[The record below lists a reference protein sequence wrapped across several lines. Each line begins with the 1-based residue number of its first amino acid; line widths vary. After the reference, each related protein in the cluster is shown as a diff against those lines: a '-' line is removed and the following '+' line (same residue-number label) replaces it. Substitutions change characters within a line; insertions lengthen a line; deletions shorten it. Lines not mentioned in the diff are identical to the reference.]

1 MVDNYMIYAI
11 RKVNAWRIRS
21 KESKI
26 LEARSL
32 RNYDKANFL
41 NDIKEVN
48 WELVLSPF
56 SETPKSNG

>member
-1 MVDNYMIYAI
+1 MRGGLGLKN
-11 RKVNAWRIRS
+11 K
-21 KESKI
+21 KKI

-32 RNYDKANFL
+32 RNYDKAKFL

-56 SETPKSNG
+56 SGTPNLMINSTRFLMAY